1 MSCDAVPAS
10 TAEKGRS
17 VAQTSVIAAGTEL
30 RGSLTCG
37 SDLHLEGRFT
47 GEIVVRGGVTIAAG
61 ARVEGPLRG
70 RTVAVSG
77 EVHGAVQA
85 EEWIEV
91 RRGGSV
97 AGDLSSGCVVL
108 AEGSDLHGR
117 IDVVD

>member
-1 MSCDAVPAS
+1 MAP
-10 TAEKGRS
+10 
-17 VAQTSVIAAGTEL
+17 TSWIAAGTEL
-30 RGSLTCG
+30 RGNLTCG
-37 SDLHLEGRFT
+37 SDLHLEGRCT
-47 GEIVVRGGVTIAAG
+47 GEIVVRGGVTIGAG
-61 ARVEGPLRG
+61 ACLEGPLRA

-77 EVHGAVQA
+77 EVHGPVQA

-97 AGDLSSGCVVL
+97 AGDLSSACVVL